1 MRYASF
7 LFARVRLEG
16 SVPSAFMS
24 ALTFATAQI
33 LRVLPRAHMSR
44 AAGRLADFSWP
55 APLGR
60 AVVGLYSRAYD
71 VSVEECEQ
79 RDGWAS
85 FDDFFTRGLRAGAR
99 PIDPDPRVI
108 VSPADGRLESM
119 GTIDAGRTFTV
130 KGRPYRVRDLVG
142 DDKEAARYEGGGGC
156 VVYLSPRD
164 YHRVHAPVSGL
175 IHHVRSLPGDFFP
188 VNSIGVRHV
197 PNLFAVNRRVAI
209 AIDTPPETAL
219 GRVTVVMVAAMIVGR
234 ITVSGIPLRDVPVGD
249 HVIDPPLHVERGSEI
264 GMFHLGSTIVLFLEK
279 RAMESWAADEG
290 PVLYGQKLARAPGLR
305 RANGTGIR
313 GDAG

>member
-60 AVVGLYSRAYD
+60 AVIGLYSRAYD

-85 FDDFFTRGLRAGAR
+85 FDDFFTRSLRPGAR
-99 PIDPDPRVI
+99 PIEPDPRVI

-119 GTIDAGRTFTV
+119 GMIDSGRTFTV
-130 KGRPYRVRDLVG
+130 KGRPYRVRELVG

-175 IHHVRSLPGDFFP
+175 IHHVRSMPGDFFP

-197 PNLFAVNRRVAI
+197 PNLFAVNRRIAI

-234 ITVSGIPLRDVPVGD
+234 ITVSGIPSRDVPVGD
-249 HVIDPPLHVERGSEI
+249 HQIDPPLYVERGSEI

-279 RAMESWAADEG
+279 KAMERWVADEG
-290 PVLYGQKLARAPGLR
+290 PVLYGQKLARAPQLR
-305 RANGTGIR
+305 RTNGTASR
-313 GDAG
+313 GDTG

>member
-1 MRYASF
+1 
-7 LFARVRLEG
+7 
-16 SVPSAFMS
+16 MS

-33 LRVLPRAHMSR
+33 LRVLPRARLSR

-85 FDDFFTRGLRAGAR
+85 FDDFFTRGLRPGAR
-99 PIDPDPRVI
+99 PIEQDPRVI

-130 KGRPYRVRDLVG
+130 KGRPYRVSDLVG

-175 IHHVRSLPGDFFP
+175 IHHVRSMPGDFFP

-197 PNLFAVNRRVAI
+197 PNLFAVNRRIAI

-234 ITVSGIPLRDVPVGD
+234 ITVSGIPSRDVRVGD
-249 HVIDPPLHVERGSEI
+249 HVIDPPLYVERGSEI

-279 RAMESWAADEG
+279 RAMERWVADEG
-290 PVLYGQKLARAPGLR
+290 PVRYGQKLARAPQVR
-305 RANGTGIR
+305 RTNGTSSR
-313 GDAG
+313 GDTG

>member
-1 MRYASF
+1 
-7 LFARVRLEG
+7 
-16 SVPSAFMS
+16 MS

-33 LRVLPRAHMSR
+33 LRVLPRARLSR

-99 PIDPDPRVI
+99 PIEQDPRVI

-175 IHHVRSLPGDFFP
+175 IHHVRSMPGDFFP

-197 PNLFAVNRRVAI
+197 PNLFAVNRRIAI

-234 ITVSGIPLRDVPVGD
+234 ITVSGIPSRDVRVGD
-249 HVIDPPLHVERGSEI
+249 HVIDPPLYVERGSEI

-279 RAMESWAADEG
+279 RAMERWVADEG
-290 PVLYGQKLARAPGLR
+290 PVLYGQKLARAPQLR
-305 RANGTGIR
+305 RTNGTGTR
-313 GDAG
+313 GDTG